1 MLDQRVPAMLTIAV
15 RQQPIRSHELP
26 PRNLKLGCLE
36 IAPTEDLLEATSTMA
51 KTVFYSFHYDRDVH
65 RVQLVRNINALE
77 SQPLLNSQKWEE
89 VRRRGDKAI
98 EDWID
103 EQMKWKKAV
112 IVLVGKETAGRKW
125 VNYEI
130 NKAWKDKKPLL
141 GVRIHGLASLIS
153 GADIAGANPFNRVDI
168 PLFDPTMK
176 DVYGRIDTK
185 ATYNR
190 LATHLESWSSRGMVR
205 S

>member
-1 MLDQRVPAMLTIAV
+1 MLDQRVPAVLTIAV
-15 RQQPIRSHELP
+15 GQQPIRSHELP

-36 IAPTEDLLEATSTMA
+36 IAPTEDLMEATSTMA

-98 EDWID
+98 E
-103 EQMKWKKAV
+103 E
-112 IVLVGKETAGRKW
+112 W

-153 GADIAGANPFNRVDI
+153 GADTAGANPFNRVDI

-190 LATHLESWSSRGMVR
+190 LATHLGSWSSQGMVR

>member
-1 MLDQRVPAMLTIAV
+1 
-15 RQQPIRSHELP
+15 
-26 PRNLKLGCLE
+26 
-36 IAPTEDLLEATSTMA
+36 MA
-51 KTVFYSFHYDRDVH
+51 KTVYYSFHYDRDVH

-77 SQPLLNSQKWEE
+77 GQPLLNSQAWEE
-89 VRRRGDKAI
+89 VRKKGDAAI
-98 EDWID
+98 EAWID
-103 EQMKWKKAV
+103 EQMRWKKAV

-141 GVRIHGLASLIS
+141 GVRIHGLASLSS
-153 GADIAGANPFNRVDI
+153 GADTAGSNPFSVDARI
-168 PLFDPTMK
+168 PLFDPTVN
-176 DVYGRIDTK
+176 DLYGRIDTK

-190 LATHLESWSSRGMVR
+190 LASNLESWSSQGVVR